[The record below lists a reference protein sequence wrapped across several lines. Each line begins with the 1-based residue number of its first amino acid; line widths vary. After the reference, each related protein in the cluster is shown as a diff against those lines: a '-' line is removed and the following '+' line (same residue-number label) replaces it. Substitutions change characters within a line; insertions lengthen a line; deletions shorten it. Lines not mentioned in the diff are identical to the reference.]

1 MRAVTD
7 ESVPG
12 NVFER
17 RLIESYIS
25 ENGTDPVTGEDLS
38 VDDLVDLKQARVVRP
53 RPPTLTSIPA
63 LLSTFQNEWD
73 ALILES
79 YQLKQQLAETRQEL
93 STALY
98 YSDSA
103 EKVIARL
110 QTERD
115 EARDALAK
123 VSITHSTNGTNGDAM
138 QMDGQALPEA
148 IVAKIEQTQQ
158 QLSSTRRKRAIPEGW
173 ATAESLQTLQASQT
187 SEPVYGGGRSIA
199 VDKTG
204 DLALVGG
211 TDGVA
216 GVYSISQG
224 QVVQTLKCGGT
235 VIDGLWFGS
244 KPIVALSTGSVK
256 VFDSGKEVASFDQH
270 AGAVSAVA
278 LHPCGDILASVGVD
292 KSYILYDLQ
301 SLQAVT
307 QNSTDSG
314 KHEWGCVVT
323 TEIVTD
329 TSAALTTVSFHPDG
343 HLLAAGN
350 VAGAIK
356 LFDVKTSE
364 NVANFESTSTS
375 APIQAISFS
384 ENGTWL
390 ASASKD
396 QTSVSIW
403 DLRKMA
409 EIKTL
414 DLGTAVASVS
424 WDYTGQF
431 LAVSGLGFVAVE
443 HYAKSSK
450 SWSEP
455 FRKALNAVD
464 AKWGANA
471 QSLVALTK
479 EGAVSVLSS

>member
-1 MRAVTD
+1 M
-7 ESVPG
+7 
-12 NVFER
+12 
-17 RLIESYIS
+17 
-25 ENGTDPVTGEDLS
+25 
-38 VDDLVDLKQARVVRP
+38 DLKQARVVRP

-73 ALILES
+73 ALILET

-110 QTERD
+110 QGERD

-138 QMDGQALPEA
+138 QVDGQALPEVT
-148 IVAKIEQTQQ
+148 VAKIEQTQQ
-158 QLSSTRRKRAIPEGW
+158 QLSSTRRKRTIPEGW
-173 ATAESLQTLQASQT
+173 ATAESLQTLQAAQA
-187 SEPVYGGGRSIA
+187 SEPLYPGGRSIA
-199 VDKTG
+199 VDETG
-204 DLALVGG
+204 DLALIGG

-216 GVYSISQG
+216 GVYSISQAK
-224 QVVQTLKCGGT
+224 VIQTLKCGGA
-235 VIDGLWFGS
+235 VVDGLWFGN

-256 VFDSGKEVASFDQH
+256 VFDDGKEVASFDQH
-270 AGAVSAVA
+270 AGAVSAIA
-278 LHPCGDILASVGVD
+278 LHPCGDILASVGSD

-314 KHEWGCVVT
+314 KHDWNCINLAET
-323 TEIVTD
+323 ATNKHT
-329 TSAALTTVSFHPDG
+329 ALTTVAFHPDG

-364 NVANFESTSTS
+364 NVANFESASLV
-375 APIQAISFS
+375 APLQALSFS

-390 ASASKD
+390 ASAVQG

-403 DLRKMA
+403 DLRKMS

-414 DLGTAVASVS
+414 ELGTAVASVS

-431 LAVSGLGFVAVE
+431 LAVSGLGFVAVQ

-471 QSLVALTK
+471 QSLVALGN